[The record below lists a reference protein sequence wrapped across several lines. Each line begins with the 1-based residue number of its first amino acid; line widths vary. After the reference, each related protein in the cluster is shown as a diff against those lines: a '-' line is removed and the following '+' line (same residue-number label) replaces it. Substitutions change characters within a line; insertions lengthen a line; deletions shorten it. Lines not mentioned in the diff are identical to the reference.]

1 MLRLMRKRSRWLP
14 LVAILAVFPVDLGAG
29 PSPTAQRLGRPGAIL
44 REAERNRADYER
56 AARRRYHNDMEK
68 MSELIE
74 ELLALRSP
82 FDEEALDM
90 VRGNTDELEKR
101 IEKVIDYLGL
111 GEETEGV
118 RLRRHPFEV
127 SEDTIRELARLT
139 RRAQAQVRI
148 LTSNPEIL
156 DLDLLSD
163 SVADMKA
170 AVRYSRLL
178 REAVPGR

>member
-29 PSPTAQRLGRPGAIL
+29 PSPTAQRLRLGGPGAIL

-68 MSELIE
+68 ISELIE

-82 FDEEALDM
+82 FDEEALNM

-101 IEKVIDYLGL
+101 IEKVIGYIGL
-111 GEETEGV
+111 GKETEGA
-118 RLRRHPFEV
+118 RLRRHPFASWPDSPDEPRPR
-127 SEDTIRELARLT
+127 SESSRPTPRSWIS
-139 RRAQAQVRI
+139 
-148 LTSNPEIL
+148 TS
-156 DLDLLSD
+156 
-163 SVADMKA
+163 
-170 AVRYSRLL
+170 
-178 REAVPGR
+178 